1 MKKHFALI
9 FSTSSLII
17 NFICFWY
24 TDVLFDRLFIF
35 GIIPLG
41 ISVLL
46 LLASF
51 IISIVFIFRHLSI
64 IKNYIALI
72 ISIVTVVLIFVF
84 PFRMAKVKL
93 ELSLYEEERLQII
106 EMVKKGELDG
116 DKTGNVALPKGFGR
130 LSSDGNIFVYQNDN
144 EQVIS
149 FWVFRGMLSGSVELV
164 YSSQDEALIY
174 ENESGHPMKSV
185 NKLKEHW
192 YLVETDY

>member
-1 MKKHFALI
+1 MKKYFPLI
-9 FSTSSLII
+9 FSASSLII

-24 TDVLFDRLFIF
+24 ADVLFDRLFIF

-41 ISVLL
+41 ISLLL

-64 IKNYIALI
+64 VKNYIALI
-72 ISIVTVVLIFVF
+72 ISVITVILIFAF

-93 ELSLYEEERLQII
+93 ELSLYEKERLQII
-106 EMVKKGELDG
+106 EMVKTGELDG

-149 FWVFRGMLSGSVELV
+149 FWVFRGMLSGSVELI

-174 ENESGHPMKSV
+174 KNETGHPITSV